1 MDFKVSICPASKIT
15 CKGDSGISVSCSS
28 YAFFQTIWFTLSND
42 LPYLNVIQ
50 GISLTYI
57 MFNTTESEITVESYT
72 MLPFFEHSHLK

>member
-28 YAFFQTIWFTLSND
+28 YALSND

-72 MLPFFEHSHLK
+72 MLPFFEHSHLM